1 MFADLLRG
9 LLAPAPKPLPDP
21 DARLALAAL
30 LVRLARTDRLYSA
43 EEVERI
49 DRVLM
54 QRHGLTA
61 PEAAALR
68 ERAETLELQAP
79 DTTRF
84 TKALKDAVPL
94 DHRIDLLQALWSVAL
109 ADGQRNADEDQMLR
123 LVANLLG
130 VSDVDSGIARQ
141 RAEKE

>member
-9 LLAPAPKPLPDP
+9 LLAPAPTRLPDP

-54 QRHGLTA
+54 QRHGLTP

-68 ERAETLELQAP
+68 EQAEELELQAP
-79 DTTRF
+79 DTIRF

-109 ADGQRNADEDQMLR
+109 ADGHRNADEDQLLR

-141 RAEKE
+141 RAAKE

>member
-1 MFADLLRG
+1 
-9 LLAPAPKPLPDP
+9 
-21 DARLALAAL
+21 
-30 LVRLARTDRLYSA
+30 
-43 EEVERI
+43 
-49 DRVLM
+49 M

-61 PEAAALR
+61 LEAADLR
-68 ERAETLELQAP
+68 GRAEDLELQAP
-79 DTTRF
+79 DTIRF

>member
-1 MFADLLRG
+1 MPRNLVGIQFWISG
-9 LLAPAPKPLPDP
+9 EPA
-21 DARLALAAL
+21 
-30 LVRLARTDRLYSA
+30 
-43 EEVERI
+43 
-49 DRVLM
+49 
-54 QRHGLTA
+54 
-61 PEAAALR
+61 
-68 ERAETLELQAP
+68 ELQAP
-79 DTTRF
+79 DTIRF